1 MLILSMVNDVLE
13 VAAICGGC
21 VMLILKPFFHL
32 YIYIYITLFY
42 LNRNLFSLILL
53 IW

>member
-1 MLILSMVNDVLE
+1 MLILLMVNDVLE

-32 YIYIYITLFY
+32 YIYIYIYIYIF
-42 LNRNLFSLILL
+42 NFILP
-53 IW
+53 